1 VTRDFGS
8 GGPFTLAAQ
17 TQAGIRVYVDG
28 VRRIDLW
35 RNVSTTQTKSVNVT
49 IPPGRHTLRVDYVNF
64 TGSANVKFGYVPRTS
79 ATVDTVKPLG
89 PTGATASYSSSTLK
103 ATLKWARNKEM
114 DLAGYRVYRRPA
126 GSSAWTHIA
135 TTGATSHTDS
145 PPATGQTYLYEVRA
159 VDKAGNASTGSADR
173 AVTTV
178 DRTPP
183 ARVVPHLV
191 MGTDRTRESYV
202 VSWKPVADAAR
213 YRLWR
218 RIGSDPWTSVA
229 STTGTSLTDYVPAVG
244 AAVFYRVAVHDTAG
258 NVAPARTGDE
268 GYANAY
274 WEPRATDVTASY
286 IGNNKALLQ
295 WTQPTDTFAISWA
308 AYRLLRSTLAPTIEH
323 TTSPE
328 YCSRLSYAEEGGNF
342 RFSCTATVTPGKTN
356 YFAVEPY
363 HSDTHRALPSTP
375 VAVAVP
381 AAPAPATDF
390 TGVADGRRV
399 DFTWTAS
406 PSADVDHY
414 ELRRGVWHPA
424 NSPEEQGWFYTYE
437 RIDVPAD
444 TTSLRWPGSLYEAE
458 DFVLIAVAKDGTK
471 LTAAQS
477 PLVRMPAPT
486 AE

>member
-1 VTRDFGS
+1 
-8 GGPFTLAAQ
+8 
-17 TQAGIRVYVDG
+17 
-28 VRRIDLW
+28 
-35 RNVSTTQTKSVNVT
+35 
-49 IPPGRHTLRVDYVNF
+49 
-64 TGSANVKFGYVPRTS
+64 
-79 ATVDTVKPLG
+79 
-89 PTGATASYSSSTLK
+89 
-103 ATLKWARNKEM
+103 
-114 DLAGYRVYRRPA
+114 
-126 GSSAWTHIA
+126 
-135 TTGATSHTDS
+135 
-145 PPATGQTYLYEVRA
+145 
-159 VDKAGNASTGSADR
+159 
-173 AVTTV
+173 
-178 DRTPP
+178 
-183 ARVVPHLV
+183 
-191 MGTDRTRESYV
+191 
-202 VSWKPVADAAR
+202 
-213 YRLWR
+213 
-218 RIGSDPWTSVA
+218 
-229 STTGTSLTDYVPAVG
+229 
-244 AAVFYRVAVHDTAG
+244 
-258 NVAPARTGDE
+258 
-268 GYANAY
+268 
-274 WEPRATDVTASY
+274 
-286 IGNNKALLQ
+286 
-295 WTQPTDTFAISWA
+295 
-308 AYRLLRSTLAPTIEH
+308 
-323 TTSPE
+323 
-328 YCSRLSYAEEGGNF
+328 
-342 RFSCTATVTPGKTN
+342 VTPGKTN